1 MCLYQLVVVIL
12 WFALGQAVEGSPLY
26 DSNILVDVCI
36 VSLVAIVFG
45 FYGIRLWRQSAEG
58 GDTSEWRVREGRLF
72 LFGTL
77 LMLLPFTARVLMFMW
92 RFVFPASDRLPDWV
106 FYMFAYAMPELLP
119 LSIQLYVTRQRKQ
132 VGTEGRAFIAKL
144 YQDSHSDHLA
154 SFLLQSEPDAVND
167 STTVVTDGS
176 MPSPIPPEGP
186 NRPGLDFSVT
196 DTDV

>member
-1 MCLYQLVVVIL
+1 M
-12 WFALGQAVEGSPLY
+12 LY
-26 DSNILVDVCI
+26 DSNIIFDACV
-36 VSLVAIVFG
+36 VSLVAVAHRSSVLLCAFRLTRARPTQLVFG

-77 LMLLPFTARVLMFMW
+77 LMLLPFTARVIMFVW
-92 RFVFPASDRLPDWV
+92 RFLFPLRERLPDAV
-106 FYMFAYAMPELLP
+106 FYTFAYAVPELLP

-144 YQDSHSDHLA
+144 YADSHSDHLA
-154 SFLLQSEPDAVND
+154 SFLLQSEPDALNE
-167 STTVVTDGS
+167 SSAVVVDGS
-176 MPSPIPPEGP
+176 MPSPIQEGA

-196 DTDV
+196 DTDG